1 MKRITLLLVAVFALS
16 VASMA
21 QERGQRSMDPEKM
34 AERQTEEL
42 TKTLGLSEEQQ
53 AKVLALNTEMAES
66 MKAMREETQGEDV
79 DRDAMREKM
88 KAMREKQDSQLKE
101 ILTDAQYKKY
111 EKYLEERR
119 GNRGQRGSR
128 GDR

>member
-1 MKRITLLLVAVFALS
+1 MKRISLLLVAVFALTC
-16 VASMA
+16 ASMA
-21 QERGQRSMDPEKM
+21 QERGQRSIDPEKM

-42 TKTLGLSEEQQ
+42 TKVLGLDEDQQ

-66 MKAMREETQGEDV
+66 MKAMREETQGDDV

-88 KAMREKQDSQLKE
+88 KTIRDEQTAKLKE
-101 ILTDAQYKKY
+101 ILTDAQYEKY

-119 GNRGQRGSR
+119 GNRGQRGSGGNR
-128 GDR
+128 